1 MNTMSILAFT
11 HLAGSERNAS
21 DLEGPGGI
29 AEGSQ
34 SQDRVSRRVSS
45 PRMELLARHGNFT
58 NLAGG
63 SDRNASDLGPGGI
76 IAEEGLSS
84 DEMNDILIPG

>member
-29 AEGSQ
+29 AEGYHSR
-34 SQDRVSRRVSS
+34 DRPSRVSS
-45 PRMELLARHGNFT
+45 RMELLAPHEN
-58 NLAGG
+58 
-63 SDRNASDLGPGGI
+63 
-76 IAEEGLSS
+76 LSS
-84 DEMNDILIPG
+84 DEMSNILIPG

>member
-21 DLEGPGGI
+21 DLEGPGGV
-29 AEGSQ
+29 ADGSH
-34 SQDRVSRRVSS
+34 SQDVSRRVSS

-58 NLAGG
+58 HLAGG

-76 IAEEGLSS
+76 IAEGLSS
-84 DEMNDILIPG
+84 DEMNDVLIPG